1 VYGKE
6 RKEERKKK
14 SYVNERRK
22 RKDKDELAMKI

>member
-6 RKEERKKK
+6 RKKEK

-22 RKDKDELAMKI
+22 RKREKDEVAMKI